1 MAPCSRSCSET
12 AAASAL
18 VRGTSTRQPNSGL
31 VSYQDSSGCNAAASP
46 TTATASLALTGLT
59 PAALRSAVIRPSV
72 EVTVR
77 CAVVVP
83 SQVMATGVPS
93 GQPAAISIL
102 PRSAGPAPAPS
113 TTSEPGP
120 AVPRLGAAA
129 RG

>member
-12 AAASAL
+12 AAAAAL
-18 VRGTSTRQPNSGL
+18 GRGTSPRQPNSGL
-31 VSYQDSSGCNAAASP
+31 VSYQDSSGCSAAASP
-46 TTATASLALTGLT
+46 TTATASPALTGLT

-83 SQVMATGVPS
+83 SQVRASGVLS

-102 PRSAGPAPAPS
+102 PRSAGAAPAPS
-113 TTSEPGP
+113 TTSEPAP
-120 AVPRLGAAA
+120 DVTRLAAA
-129 RG
+129 GRV